1 VPANTGM
8 SCLLDDQCTFGGF
21 CNNSLYNLS
30 ITPPPQPPPMQ
41 IPYVEVSDAGNL
53 VGGNGRFLTVQNF
66 SFGYA
71 KFQIDEAAKGVLCYS
86 IRNPEEDKEFI
97 SEDGYITDLKLIYA
111 MSSYTAARELQILE
125 PVVRYICFCFIMT
138 VLT

>member
-1 VPANTGM
+1 M
-8 SCLLDDQCTFGGF
+8 
-21 CNNSLYNLS
+21 
-30 ITPPPQPPPMQ
+30 
-41 IPYVEVSDAGNL
+41 
-53 VGGNGRFLTVQNF
+53 QNF

-138 VLT
+138 VLTLVFSCVNTLISTDCVVYRKSDANAAHLIFCGAAP